1 MIENTILNPTVRLLN
16 LRQPK
21 PDPLSWTLLFKKH
34 KTTVLLMLPSHE
46 SIESTKAKLLQ
57 SLQDRGIKEINGDV
71 LPEDPA
77 EIEFGVP
84 VDRNELEKGW
94 TLLDMDIEDDTDGT
108 SSKKRPGRSKTEK
121 RDSLQSADIRDGQ
134 PIAFRF
140 RKTDQEDDQ
149 DELSEDPGWDVVVP
163 TLDDEEPE

>member
-1 MIENTILNPTVRLLN
+1 
-16 LRQPK
+16 
-21 PDPLSWTLLFKKH
+21 
-34 KTTVLLMLPSHE
+34 MLGSHE
-46 SIESTKAKLLQ
+46 SIGSTKAKLLQ

-71 LPEDPA
+71 LPEDPS

-94 TLLDMDIEDDTDGT
+94 ILLDIDAGDDANGA
-108 SSKKRPGRSKTEK
+108 SSKKDPRRSKSGK
-121 RDSLQSADIRDGQ
+121 NSLQSADIRDGQ

-149 DELSEDPGWDVVVP
+149 EELSEDSGWDVVVP